1 MSETETLFAAL
12 RQSADG
18 AVVDVLERMVREAPD
33 HALNR
38 MNPLDL
44 AAKAFVA
51 EEAFVGEKVSV
62 REERVIAAL
71 LHAVALGLMEMTWSV
86 MCPSCAGVLSAN
98 KSLKTLNSA
107 QYNCAFCAAGYE
119 TSLDNLVEVTFTV
132 SPRVR
137 KIAAH
142 NPDQLSPA
150 EYFRQVFWSSAID
163 LKGDPEKLLREV
175 TLEIVDL
182 PPGERAILSL
192 QVTKGTVIV
201 FDPVTHTAQFLDVSG
216 EETRERQS
224 LSVIFN
230 KVQVPVDTVAL
241 RPGPL
246 RLALENRTDAR
257 VLPAVWV
264 QNQAL
269 DELLMRRKP
278 ILTAKRLLTNQT
290 FRDLYR
296 TDTLAIGQR
305 LKILSLTFLFSDLKD
320 STELYEHVGDLV
332 AFDLVNEHFRL
343 LQEIIASER
352 GAVVKTIGDA
362 VMATFETPDRAI
374 AAAIRM
380 REAMSDLGAERQHQS
395 LRLKMGIHE
404 GSCLA
409 VTLNGQ
415 QDYFGQTVNIASRVQ
430 GLAASRSIV
439 VTESVVENAHAR
451 TLLEVS
457 GLKPTPRRVALTG
470 IADKVSVY
478 EIS

>member
-1 MSETETLFAAL
+1 MSENETLFAAL
-12 RQSADG
+12 RQSANG
-18 AVVDVLERMVREAPD
+18 AVVDMLERMVRDAPD

-38 MNPLDL
+38 MNALDL
-44 AAKAFVA
+44 AAR
-51 EEAFVGEKVSV
+51 EGVG
-62 REERVIAAL
+62 EERVIAAL
-71 LHAVALGLMEMTWSV
+71 LHAVGLGMLEMTWSV

-98 KSLKTLNSA
+98 KSLKTLDRT

-119 TSLDNLVEVTFTV
+119 TTLDNLVEVTFTV
-132 SPRVR
+132 SPRLR

-142 NPDQLSPA
+142 APDELPAA
-150 EYFRQVFWSSAID
+150 EYYRQVFWSSAID
-163 LKGDPEKLLREV
+163 LSADLDMEKLLDEV
-175 TLEIVDL
+175 TLELVDL

-192 QVTKGTVIV
+192 QVPEGTVIV
-201 FDPVTHTAQFLDVSG
+201 FDPVTHTAQFLDVNG
-216 EETRERQS
+216 EEASERQS
-224 LSVIFN
+224 LSMIFN
-230 KVQVPVDTVAL
+230 KVQVPVDTVVL
-241 RPGPL
+241 HPGPL
-246 RLALENRTDAR
+246 RLSLENRTDGR
-257 VLPAVWV
+257 VLPTVWV
-264 QNQAL
+264 ASQAL
-269 DELLMRRKP
+269 DDLLKQRKP

-305 LKILSLTFLFSDLKD
+305 LKILSLTFLFSDLRG
-320 STELYEHVGDLV
+320 STELYERVGDLT

-395 LRLKMGIHE
+395 LGLKMGIHE

-439 VTESVVENAHAR
+439 VTESVVENAQTQALLGTNGLTPAR
-451 TLLEVS
+451 RS
-457 GLKPTPRRVALTG
+457 VALSG
-470 IADKVSVY
+470 VADKVSVY

>member
-1 MSETETLFAAL
+1 MSETETLFVAL

-18 AVVDVLERMVREAPD
+18 DVVDMLERMVRDAPD
-33 HALNR
+33 HALNKI
-38 MNPLDL
+38 NALDL
-44 AAKAFVA
+44 AAKQG
-51 EEAFVGEKVSV
+51 VG
-62 REERVIAAL
+62 EERVIAAL
-71 LHAVALGLMEMTWSV
+71 LNAVGLGMFEMTWNV
-86 MCPSCAGVLSAN
+86 MCPSCGGVLSAN
-98 KSLKTLNSA
+98 ASLKTLDKK

-119 TSLDNLVEVTFTV
+119 TTLDNLVEVTFTI
-132 SPRVR
+132 SPRLR

-142 NPDQLSPA
+142 NPDQLSAA
-150 EYFRQVFWSSAID
+150 EYYRQIFWSSAID
-163 LKGDPEKLLREV
+163 LPADVEKLLEEV

-182 PPGERAILSL
+182 PAGERAILSL
-192 QVTKGTVIV
+192 HMPKGTLIV

-216 EETRERQS
+216 EEAGERQN

-230 KVQVPVDTVAL
+230 KVAVPVDSISL

-246 RLALENRTDAR
+246 RLVLENRTEGR
-257 VLPAVWV
+257 VLPAVWMT
-264 QNQAL
+264 NQAL
-269 DELLMRRKP
+269 DDLLKRRKP

-439 VTESVVENAHAR
+439 VTESVVENADAR
-451 TLLEVS
+451 ALLESS
-457 GLKPTPRRVALTG
+457 GLTPAPRRVALSG
-470 IADKVSVY
+470 IADKVSVF
-478 EIS
+478 EIN

>member
-12 RQSADG
+12 RQLQDAD
-18 AVVDVLERMVREAPD
+18 AVAMLERMVLDAPD

-38 MNPLDL
+38 INALDL
-44 AAKAFVA
+44 AAK
-51 EEAFVGEKVSV
+51 EGLD
-62 REERVIAAL
+62 EERVIAAL
-71 LHAVALGLMEMTWSV
+71 LNAVRLGIFEMSWNV

-98 KSLKTLNSA
+98 KSLKTLDRA
-107 QYNCAFCAAGYE
+107 QYHCAFCAAGYE
-119 TSLDNLVEVTFTV
+119 TTLDNLVEVTFTV

-142 NPDQLSPA
+142 SPDQLSVA
-150 EYFRQVFWSSAID
+150 EYYRQIFWSSAID
-163 LKGDPEKLLREV
+163 LPADLEKLLAEV
-175 TLEIVDL
+175 TLETVDL

-192 QVTKGTVIV
+192 QVPEGTLIV

-216 EETRERQS
+216 EEASERQN

-230 KVQVPVDTVAL
+230 KLQVPVDSVAL

-246 RLALENRTDAR
+246 RLALENRTESR
-257 VLPAVWV
+257 VLPAIWV
-264 QNQAL
+264 ANPAL
-269 DELLMRRKP
+269 DDILKRRKP

-290 FRDLYR
+290 FRDIYR

-305 LKILSLTFLFSDLKD
+305 LKILSLTFLFSDLRG
-320 STELYEHVGDLV
+320 STELYERV
-332 AFDLVNEHFRL
+332 
-343 LQEIIASER
+343 
-352 GAVVKTIGDA
+352 
-362 VMATFETPDRAI
+362 I

-380 REAMSDLGAERQHQS
+380 REAMSDLGAERQQQS
-395 LRLKMGIHE
+395 LGLKMGIHE

-409 VTLNGQ
+409 VTLNAQ

-451 TLLEVS
+451 ALLETN
-457 GLKPTPRRVALTG
+457 GLKPTLRQVALSG

>member
-12 RQSADG
+12 YQSADQA
-18 AVVDVLERMVREAPD
+18 AVNMLERMVRDAPD

-38 MNPLDL
+38 MNALDL
-44 AAKAFVA
+44 AAKEGVA
-51 EEAFVGEKVSV
+51 
-62 REERVIAAL
+62 EERVIAAL
-71 LHAVALGLMEMTWSV
+71 LHAVGLGMLEMTWSV

-98 KSLKTLNSA
+98 KSLKTLDRA

-119 TSLDNLVEVTFTV
+119 TTLDNLVEVTFTV

-142 NPDQLSPA
+142 SPDELSAA
-150 EYFRQVFWSSAID
+150 EYYRQVFWSSAID
-163 LKGDPEKLLREV
+163 LPADIDMAKLLDEV
-175 TLEIVDL
+175 TLETVDL

-192 QVTKGTVIV
+192 QVSEGTLIV
-201 FDPVTHTAQFLDVSG
+201 FDPVTHTAQFLEISG
-216 EETRERQS
+216 EEASERQN

-230 KVQVPVDTVAL
+230 KVQVPVDSLAM
-241 RPGPL
+241 RPGSL
-246 RLALENRTDAR
+246 RVALENRTDGR
-257 VLPAVWV
+257 VLPAVWLA
-264 QNQAL
+264 NQAL
-269 DELLMRRKP
+269 DDLLKRRKP

-290 FRDLYR
+290 FRDIYR

-305 LKILSLTFLFSDLKD
+305 LKILSLTFLFSDLRG
-320 STELYEHVGDLV
+320 STELYERVGDLT

-343 LQEIIASER
+343 LQEIVASER

-362 VMATFETPDRAI
+362 VMATFETPERAI

-395 LRLKMGIHE
+395 LGLKLGIHE

-439 VTESVVENAHAR
+439 VTESVVENAHTRA
-451 TLLEVS
+451 LLES
-457 GLKPTPRRVALTG
+457 NGLTSTRRTVALSG
-470 IADKVSVY
+470 VADKVSVY

>member
-12 RQSADG
+12 RQSADED
-18 AVVDVLERMVREAPD
+18 VVNMLERMVRDAPD
-33 HALNR
+33 HALNK
-38 MNPLDL
+38 MNALDL
-44 AAKAFVA
+44 AAKEGLS
-51 EEAFVGEKVSV
+51 EEQ
-62 REERVIAAL
+62 VIAAL
-71 LHAVALGLMEMTWSV
+71 LKAVGLGMFEMTWSL

-98 KSLKTLNSA
+98 KSLKTLDKA

-119 TSLDNLVEVTFTV
+119 TTLDNLVEVTFTV
-132 SPRVR
+132 SPRLR

-142 NPDQLSPA
+142 SPDELSAA
-150 EYFRQVFWSSAID
+150 EYLRQIFWSSAID
-163 LKGDPEKLLREV
+163 LPADLEKLLAEV
-175 TLEIVDL
+175 TLESVDL

-192 QVTKGTVIV
+192 QLPKGTVIV

-216 EETRERQS
+216 EEASERQT

-230 KVQVPVDTVAL
+230 KAQVPVDTIAL

-246 RLALENRTDAR
+246 RLNLENRTEGR

-264 QNQAL
+264 TNQAL
-269 DELLMRRKP
+269 DDLLKRRKP
-278 ILTAKRLLTNQT
+278 ILNAKRLLTNQT
-290 FRDLYR
+290 FRDIYR
-296 TDTLAIGQR
+296 TETLAIGQR

-320 STELYEHVGDLV
+320 STALYERVGDLV

-343 LQEIIASER
+343 LQEIITSER
-352 GAVVKTIGDA
+352 GAVVKTVGDA

-415 QDYFGQTVNIASRVQ
+415 QDYFGQTVNVASRVQ
-430 GLAASRSIV
+430 GLAASRAIM
-439 VTESVVENAHAR
+439 VTESVVENAQSRAV
-451 TLLEVS
+451 LETN
-457 GLKPTPRRVALTG
+457 GLKPTPRRVALSG

>member
-1 MSETETLFAAL
+1 MNEIETMFGAL
-12 RQSADG
+12 RQAADED
-18 AVVDVLERMVREAPD
+18 VVDMLERMVRDAPD
-33 HALNR
+33 HGLNR

-44 AAKAFVA
+44 AARANLA
-51 EEAFVGEKVSV
+51 G
-62 REERVIAAL
+62 ERVIAGL
-71 LHAVALGLMEMTWSV
+71 LHAVSLGMLEMTWSV

-107 QYNCAFCAAGYE
+107 QYNCGFCAAGYE
-119 TSLDNLVEVTFTV
+119 TTLDDLVEVTFTV
-132 SPRVR
+132 SPRLR

-142 NPDQLSPA
+142 SPDELSLA
-150 EYFRQVFWSSAID
+150 DYYRQVFWSSAID
-163 LKGDPEKLLREV
+163 LPDDLEKTLREV
-175 TLEIVDL
+175 TLDAVDL

-192 QVTKGTVIV
+192 NVPQGTLIV
-201 FDPVTHTAQFLDVSG
+201 FDPVTHAAQFLDVRG
-216 EETRERQS
+216 EEAGERQN
-224 LSVIFN
+224 LSVTFN
-230 KVQVPVDTVAL
+230 KVPVPVDTIAL

-246 RLALENRTDAR
+246 RLTLENRTDGR

-264 QNQAL
+264 GSPAL
-269 DELLMRRKP
+269 DDVLTRRKP
-278 ILTAKRLLTNQT
+278 FLTARRLLTNQT

-320 STELYEHVGDLV
+320 STALYDRVGDLV

-352 GAVVKTIGDA
+352 GAIVKTIGDA

-380 REAMSDLGAERQHQS
+380 REAMSDLGADREHQS

-415 QDYFGQTVNIASRVQ
+415 QDYFGQTVNVASRVQ

-439 VTESVVENAHAR
+439 VTESVVENAETRA
-451 TLLEVS
+451 LLEAN
-457 GLKPTPRRVALTG
+457 GLDPTHRTVALSG

-478 EIS
+478 EIP

>member
-1 MSETETLFAAL
+1 MSEAETLFVVL
-12 RQSADG
+12 RQAADDD
-18 AVVDVLERMVREAPD
+18 VVEMLERMVREAPD
-33 HALNR
+33 HALNKI
-38 MNPLDL
+38 NALDL
-44 AAKAFVA
+44 AAGK
-51 EEAFVGEKVSV
+51 GLD
-62 REERVIAAL
+62 EERVIAAL
-71 LHAVALGLMEMTWSV
+71 LNAVGLGMFEMTWNV

-98 KSLKTLNSA
+98 KSLKTLDRA

-119 TSLDNLVEVTFTV
+119 TTLDNLVEVTFTV

-142 NPDQLSPA
+142 SPDQLSAA
-150 EYFRQVFWSSAID
+150 EYHRQIFWSSAID
-163 LKGDPEKLLREV
+163 LPADMEKLLREV
-175 TLEIVDL
+175 TLETVDL
-182 PPGERAILSL
+182 PAGERAILSL
-192 QVTKGTVIV
+192 QLPKGTLIV

-216 EETRERQS
+216 EEARERQN
-224 LSVIFN
+224 LSVVFN
-230 KVQVPVDTVAL
+230 KVELPVDTIAL

-246 RLALENRTDAR
+246 RLSLENRTEAR

-264 QNQAL
+264 ANQAL
-269 DELLMRRKP
+269 DDLLKRRKP

-290 FRDLYR
+290 FRDIYR

-305 LKILSLTFLFSDLKD
+305 LKILSLTFLFSDLRD
-320 STELYEHVGDLV
+320 STGLYERVGDLV

-404 GSCLA
+404 GPCLA
-409 VTLNGQ
+409 VTLNAQ
-415 QDYFGQTVNIASRVQ
+415 QDYFGQTVNVASRVQ

-439 VTESVVENAHAR
+439 VTEQVVENAQAR
-451 TLLEVS
+451 ALLES
-457 GLKPTPRRVALTG
+457 NGLKPTPRSVALSG
-470 IADKVSVY
+470 IADKVSIY

>member
-1 MSETETLFAAL
+1 MTENDTLFVAL
-12 RQSADG
+12 RQSADKD
-18 AVVDVLERMVREAPD
+18 VVDMLERMVRDAPD
-33 HALNR
+33 HALNKI
-38 MNPLDL
+38 NALDL
-44 AAKAFVA
+44 AAK
-51 EEAFVGEKVSV
+51 EGLG
-62 REERVIAAL
+62 EERVIAAL
-71 LHAVALGLMEMTWSV
+71 LNAVGLGMFEMTWNV
-86 MCPSCAGVLSAN
+86 MCPSCGGVLSTN
-98 KSLKTLNSA
+98 KSLKTLDRG

-119 TSLDNLVEVTFTV
+119 TTLDNLVEVTFTV

-137 KIAAH
+137 RIAAH
-142 NPDQLSPA
+142 NPDELSAA
-150 EYFRQVFWSSAID
+150 EYYRQIFWSSAID
-163 LKGDPEKLLREV
+163 LPADLEKLLAEV

-192 QVTKGTVIV
+192 HLPKGTVIV
-201 FDPVTHTAQFLDVSG
+201 FDPVTHTAQFLDVGG
-216 EETRERQS
+216 EEASERQN
-224 LSVIFN
+224 LSVTFN
-230 KVQVPVDTVAL
+230 KVQAPVEPVAM

-246 RLALENRTDAR
+246 RLALENRTDGR

-264 QNQAL
+264 TNQAL
-269 DELLMRRKP
+269 DDLLKRRKP

-290 FRDLYR
+290 FRDIYR

-305 LKILSLTFLFSDLKD
+305 LKIMSLTFLFSDLND
-320 STELYEHVGDLV
+320 STALYERVGDLV

-352 GAVVKTIGDA
+352 GAIVKTVGDA

-415 QDYFGQTVNIASRVQ
+415 QDYFGQTVNVASRVQ

-439 VTESVVENAHAR
+439 VTEAVVENAHAR
-451 TLLEVS
+451 ALLETN
-457 GLKPTPRRVALTG
+457 GLTPTPRSVALSG
-470 IADKVSVY
+470 IADKMSVY